1 MLQLAICDDEPIIL
15 QKIEKGIQLFN
26 QQQNGGDAFT
36 VTGYSSP
43 QALYDNVMDG
53 VAYDAFLLDIEMEAM
68 NGMELAAKIRETFP
82 YAAIVFLSSHT
93 AYSYMYEGYRVQALR
108 YISKDVM
115 DTSMP
120 EALNAIIHHCKTTK
134 PLFYTYTHYSSVQR
148 ISLQDIVYV
157 QRVVR
162 MAEIVTEKQGTIR
175 LKKPLKDLFAELN
188 DKRFLFIDRGCFVNI
203 DHVVQVFDTYLVLKN
218 GKSLPISRKMSKGVK
233 SEVIQ
238 LWGGLK

>member
-15 QKIEKGIQLFN
+15 QKIEKNIQLFN
-26 QQQNGGDAFT
+26 QQQKGDDTFC
-36 VTGYSSP
+36 VTCYDSP
-43 QALYDNVMDG
+43 QALYDNVTDG
-53 VAYDAFLLDIEMEAM
+53 DTFDAFLLDIEMDEM
-68 NGMELAAKIRETFP
+68 NGMELAGKIRETFP

-108 YISKDVM
+108 YISKEVM

-120 EALNAIIHHCKTTK
+120 EALNAIIHHCKTVK

-148 ISLQDIVYV
+148 ISLRDIIYV
-157 QRVVR
+157 QRTGR
-162 MAEIVTEKQGTIR
+162 MAEIITESQGILR
-175 LKKPLKDLFAELN
+175 LKKSLKDIFAELN
-188 DKRFLFIDRGCFVNI
+188 DKRFLFTERSCFVNI
-203 DHVVQVFDTYLVLKN
+203 DHVSQVFNNYLVLKN

-233 SEVIQ
+233 SEVVQ